1 MHSRKWANLGKNK
14 SRDTCIFAED
24 SVTRKTHPY
33 ITRKIRH
40 WIGQGGFFVVNLRSL
55 GITTQNL
62 PLPRA
67 DKLFRQ

>member
-1 MHSRKWANLGKNK
+1 MHFRKWANLGKNK

-40 WIGQGGFFVVNLRSL
+40 RLGQGGFFVVNLGVL
-55 GITTQNL
+55 GITAQNL
-62 PLPRA
+62 RLPRA